1 MHCNGT
7 NVMDMLVCSAR
18 VRTCGFACV
27 RWRVVLDVITRVDVF
42 VGAVKRVEVFVS
54 AVALSMCV

>member
-1 MHCNGT
+1 
-7 NVMDMLVCSAR
+7 MDMLVCSAR